1 MSSPLQRMDAYH
13 PLEDDRKFKCNVCGR
28 GYRHAGSLTNHRRTH
43 EVGSFLCSICGKENW
58 NASAMKNHL
67 RSHASLRKYS
77 CADCGKCFRLA
88 AQLQTHQT
96 VHLPRRSTLGS
107 ECDQQPE
114 RNEDA
119 DIAAILTSQPER
131 RSVAPKRPFRCDQ
144 CGKSYIHQRSLTNH
158 KKSHQLGEFE
168 CTVCFKLCGNMAA
181 LYSHQRIHRARGE
194 MDQSAATGSEP
205 DLFQNQK
212 RETPE
217 NFCLLCQVSFPG
229 NREFQEHIRLHRS
242 SPEPDVSLPDS
253 GFSPSA
259 AEVLQNFDLSGFDG
273 PDGTDATVISASRSA
288 VKEET
293 SPPDP
298 DERPF
303 RCHTC
308 GKSYRHSGS
317 LINHRRSHQVG
328 AFRCTVCR
336 KQYPHL
342 AALRSHLRLHRQR
355 RPSSRPR
362 RPSSRPRRP
371 SSRPPTEQ
379 SWLCPE
385 PLSQQNQTGFGS
397 DQENMAAD
405 HTGSETFST
414 QGLCSQVAMATHMC
428 ADCGETFADVAG
440 VKSHSCILL
449 HQHTPCSLTLDPRDA
464 QSPETTEFNYFEQG
478 CHGNSAGEVEDPD
491 EDDDYQCSVCGISY
505 SSMVALRSHLRG
517 HTQSDGALQGA
528 DPPQPESGEMMIC
541 SSCGVS
547 CISYSHL
554 SSHDCAAEQ
563 EVKVSEEEEELR
575 PGGGG
580 GGGVE
585 RQHRCDQCGRSY
597 RHAGSLLNH
606 KKSHKTGVFKC
617 SVCQK
622 RFYNLLAL
630 KNHQRSHFDLK
641 RFACQECGKAFKLQ
655 KQLLN
660 HLRKHKQNR
669 ARTQDLSDPVQGVR
683 PEGRWRQ
690 AAALD
695 GEKRPFSC
703 DQCGR
708 TYRHAGSLA
717 NHRKSHQTGE
727 FSCSVCS
734 NVYCNQLAL
743 SNHLRIHLAK
753 RLLCQRCGRGF
764 RGPAQL
770 QAHVCAAL
778 RPKAA
783 AGRTGLR
790 SRKPSYQQAAPS
802 CEEEE
807 RPFRCDLCPRS
818 YRHAGSL
825 LNHKRTHQTGEFS
838 CTVCA
843 KRFTNR
849 AALRGHARIHRNR
862 KYVCT
867 ACGKA
872 FRRASV
878 LQNHQRLHGP
888 APSFQSQTGLKRQ
901 RRLRGQEVTAPPGV
915 QEETEQK
922 CFRCDLC
929 GRSYRHAGSL
939 LNHKKSHAA
948 ALHQCNFCLQTFPD
962 AVGLQLHAQIRRQCC
977 SECGKTFCLAA
988 HLQSHMAAHARKP
1001 AAAAGSERRAVESS
1015 ITHDDLQSEDKS
1027 HVCEHCGRA
1036 YRHAGSLL
1044 NHKNSHK
1051 TGRFSCAVCRKEF
1064 SNLMALKNHRRIHTE
1079 PRRYQCLT
1087 CGKAFR
1093 VSTQLVCHRRIHTK
1107 EKPFGCQR
1115 CGQTFSSKS
1124 NLRHH
1129 QKLHQSA
1136 AQLSSAGAFLDLE
1149 AFL

>member
-1 MSSPLQRMDAYH
+1 M
-13 PLEDDRKFKCNVCGR
+13 FG
-28 GYRHAGSLTNHRRTH
+28 
-43 EVGSFLCSICGKENW
+43 
-58 NASAMKNHL
+58 
-67 RSHASLRKYS
+67 
-77 CADCGKCFRLA
+77 
-88 AQLQTHQT
+88 
-96 VHLPRRSTLGS
+96 
-107 ECDQQPE
+107 
-114 RNEDA
+114 
-119 DIAAILTSQPER
+119 
-131 RSVAPKRPFRCDQ
+131 
-144 CGKSYIHQRSLTNH
+144 
-158 KKSHQLGEFE
+158 
-168 CTVCFKLCGNMAA
+168 VCFC
-181 LYSHQRIHRARGE
+181 
-194 MDQSAATGSEP
+194 
-205 DLFQNQK
+205 
-212 RETPE
+212 
-217 NFCLLCQVSFPG
+217 
-229 NREFQEHIRLHRS
+229 
-242 SPEPDVSLPDS
+242 
-253 GFSPSA
+253 
-259 AEVLQNFDLSGFDG
+259 
-273 PDGTDATVISASRSA
+273 
-288 VKEET
+288 
-293 SPPDP
+293 
-298 DERPF
+298 
-303 RCHTC
+303 
-308 GKSYRHSGS
+308 
-317 LINHRRSHQVG
+317 
-328 AFRCTVCR
+328 
-336 KQYPHL
+336 
-342 AALRSHLRLHRQR
+342 
-355 RPSSRPR
+355 
-362 RPSSRPRRP
+362 
-371 SSRPPTEQ
+371 
-379 SWLCPE
+379 
-385 PLSQQNQTGFGS
+385 
-397 DQENMAAD
+397 
-405 HTGSETFST
+405 
-414 QGLCSQVAMATHMC
+414 
-428 ADCGETFADVAG
+428 
-440 VKSHSCILL
+440 
-449 HQHTPCSLTLDPRDA
+449 
-464 QSPETTEFNYFEQG
+464 
-478 CHGNSAGEVEDPD
+478 
-491 EDDDYQCSVCGISY
+491 
-505 SSMVALRSHLRG
+505 
-517 HTQSDGALQGA
+517 
-528 DPPQPESGEMMIC
+528 
-541 SSCGVS
+541 
-547 CISYSHL
+547 
-554 SSHDCAAEQ
+554 
-563 EVKVSEEEEELR
+563 
-575 PGGGG
+575 
-580 GGGVE
+580 
-585 RQHRCDQCGRSY
+585 
-597 RHAGSLLNH
+597 
-606 KKSHKTGVFKC
+606 
-617 SVCQK
+617 
-622 RFYNLLAL
+622 
-630 KNHQRSHFDLK
+630 

-669 ARTQDLSDPVQGVR
+669 AKTQDLSDPVQVVL
-683 PEGRWRQ
+683 PEERWRQ
-690 AAALD
+690 AAAPD

-717 NHRKSHQTGE
+717 NHRKSHQTGV

-778 RPKAA
+778 RPNAA

-790 SRKPSYQQAAPS
+790 CRKSSDQQAAPS

-862 KYVCT
+862 KYACA

-888 APSFQSQTGLKRQ
+888 APSFQDQTGRKRQ
-901 RRLRGQEVTAPPGV
+901 RCLRGQEVTVPPAV

-948 ALHQCNFCLQTFPD
+948 VMHQCSFCLRTFPD

-977 SECGKTFCLAA
+977 SECGKTFCLAT

-1001 AAAAGSERRAVESS
+1001 AATAAGS
-1015 ITHDDLQSEDKS
+1015 DPNPDPDPQSEDKS

-1107 EKPFGCQR
+1107 EKPFDCQR
-1115 CGQTFSSKS
+1115 CGKTFSSKS

-1129 QKLHQSA
+1129 QKLHQSEGMRLRTRTRRFKNGFKLPDRHMNRA
-1136 AQLSSAGAFLDLE
+1136 VYRLSSL
-1149 AFL
+1149 

>member
-1 MSSPLQRMDAYH
+1 MSSPLQRMDAHH
-13 PLEDDRKFKCNVCGR
+13 PLEDDRKFKCNECGR
-28 GYRHAGSLTNHRRTH
+28 GYRHAGSLANHRRTH

-88 AQLQTHQT
+88 AQLQTHQKT
-96 VHLPRRSTLGS
+96 VHLPCRSSQGS

-114 RNEDA
+114 RKEDA
-119 DIAAILTSQPER
+119 DIAAILTLQPER
-131 RSVAPKRPFRCDQ
+131 CSVAPKRPFQCDQ

-158 KKSHQLGEFE
+158 KKSHQLGVFE

-181 LYSHQRIHRARGE
+181 LYSHQRIHRMRGE
-194 MDQSAATGSEP
+194 MDQSTATRSEP
-205 DLFQNQK
+205 VLFENQK
-212 RETPE
+212 RDTLE
-217 NFCLLCQVSFPG
+217 NFCLLCQEFFPG
-229 NREFQEHIRLHRS
+229 NREFQEHIRLHKS
-242 SPEPDVSLPDS
+242 SPEEPDVSLPES
-253 GFSPSA
+253 SFNPSA

-273 PDGTDATVISASRSA
+273 TDATDVAVISTSQSA

-293 SPPDP
+293 STPDP

-303 RCHTC
+303 KCHTC

-328 AFRCTVCR
+328 VFRCAVCR

-342 AALRSHLRLHRQR
+342 AALRSHLRLHRTR
-355 RPSSRPR
+355 RPSSRTR
-362 RPSSRPRRP
+362 RPSSRTRRP
-371 SSRPPTEQ
+371 SSRTRRPSSQQPAEQ
-379 SWLCPE
+379 GWLSPE
-385 PLSQQNQTGFGS
+385 PVSQQTQTGFGS
-397 DQENMAAD
+397 DQENMAAVNP
-405 HTGSETFST
+405 GGETLST
-414 QGLCSQVAMATHMC
+414 EGFCSQVAMASHMC
-428 ADCGETFADVAG
+428 ADCCETFEDVAG

-449 HQHTPCSLTLDPRDA
+449 HQHTPADQPCSLTFDPRDA
-464 QSPETTEFNYFEQG
+464 QSSETTEFSYFEQG
-478 CHGNSAGEVEDPD
+478 CHGNSAGEDENPD
-491 EDDDYQCSVCGISY
+491 EDDDYECSVCGISY
-505 SSMVALRSHLRG
+505 SSMAALRSHLRG
-517 HTQSDGALQGA
+517 HTRSDGAPQGA
-528 DPPQPESGEMMIC
+528 DPLHPESGEMLIC

-554 SSHDCAAEQ
+554 SSHDCAAKQ
-563 EVKVSEEEEELR
+563 EVEVTEEEELK
-575 PGGGG
+575 PG

-606 KKSHKTGVFKC
+606 KKSHKTGVFRC

-630 KNHQRSHFDLK
+630 KNHHRSHFDLK

-669 ARTQDLSDPVQGVR
+669 PDRSVPAPELSDPVPELSDPVQVVR
-683 PEGRWRQ
+683 PERRCRQ
-690 AAALD
+690 ASAPV
-695 GEKRPFSC
+695 GERRPFSC

-717 NHRKSHQTGE
+717 NHRKSHQMGE
-727 FSCSVCS
+727 FSCSFCS
-734 NVYCNQLAL
+734 NIYCNQLAL

-778 RPKAA
+778 RQNAV
-783 AGRTGLR
+783 AGRPGLR
-790 SRKPSYQQAAPS
+790 CRKSSDQQVAPSY
-802 CEEEE
+802 EEEE
-807 RPFRCDLCPRS
+807 RLFRCNLCPRS

-825 LNHKRTHQTGEFS
+825 LNHKRAHQTGEFS

-862 KYVCT
+862 KYECAT
-867 ACGKA
+867 CGKA

-888 APSFQSQTGLKRQ
+888 APSFQDQTGLTGQ
-901 RRLRGQEVTAPPGV
+901 RCLRGQEVTAPPGV
-915 QEETEQK
+915 QEETGQK
-922 CFRCDLC
+922 CFR
-929 GRSYRHAGSL
+929 
-939 LNHKKSHAA
+939 
-948 ALHQCNFCLQTFPD
+948 
-962 AVGLQLHAQIRRQCC
+962 RR
-977 SECGKTFCLAA
+977 LV
-988 HLQSHMAAHARKP
+988 P
-1001 AAAAGSERRAVESS
+1001 
-1015 ITHDDLQSEDKS
+1015 
-1027 HVCEHCGRA
+1027 
-1036 YRHAGSLL
+1036 
-1044 NHKNSHK
+1044 
-1051 TGRFSCAVCRKEF
+1051 
-1064 SNLMALKNHRRIHTE
+1064 
-1079 PRRYQCLT
+1079 
-1087 CGKAFR
+1087 
-1093 VSTQLVCHRRIHTK
+1093 VSVFVMQV
-1107 EKPFGCQR
+1107 
-1115 CGQTFSSKS
+1115 
-1124 NLRHH
+1124 
-1129 QKLHQSA
+1129 
-1136 AQLSSAGAFLDLE
+1136 
-1149 AFL
+1149 

>member
-1 MSSPLQRMDAYH
+1 ACGAAGPKMPRSPLQRMDAYH

-362 RPSSRPRRP
+362 
-371 SSRPPTEQ
+371 
-379 SWLCPE
+379 
-385 PLSQQNQTGFGS
+385 
-397 DQENMAAD
+397 
-405 HTGSETFST
+405 ETFST

-641 RFACQECGKAFKLQ
+641 RSVHRFACQECGKAFKLQ

-915 QEETEQK
+915 QEETEQNPE
-922 CFRCDLC
+922 
-929 GRSYRHAGSL
+929 GPPS
-939 LNHKKSHAA
+939 
-948 ALHQCNFCLQTFPD
+948 
-962 AVGLQLHAQIRRQCC
+962 C
-977 SECGKTFCLAA
+977 SF
-988 HLQSHMAAHARKP
+988 
-1001 AAAAGSERRAVESS
+1001 
-1015 ITHDDLQSEDKS
+1015 
-1027 HVCEHCGRA
+1027 
-1036 YRHAGSLL
+1036 
-1044 NHKNSHK
+1044 
-1051 TGRFSCAVCRKEF
+1051 
-1064 SNLMALKNHRRIHTE
+1064 
-1079 PRRYQCLT
+1079 
-1087 CGKAFR
+1087 
-1093 VSTQLVCHRRIHTK
+1093 
-1107 EKPFGCQR
+1107 
-1115 CGQTFSSKS
+1115 
-1124 NLRHH
+1124 
-1129 QKLHQSA
+1129 
-1136 AQLSSAGAFLDLE
+1136 
-1149 AFL
+1149 